1 MKNISNFVD
10 IRNSVLNSLL
20 GAFSNMRLIVT
31 QSDKIQA
38 SKTCFYIIFAV
49 TQLMGVACVVI
60 AVVYGFYLGGFEWG
74 SNEESQFHFHPVFM
88 VCGMVFFYGNAVMVF
103 RAADTHKVRITIA
116 KCINKIKID
125 NIKLSRAPE
134 EDKS

>member
-1 MKNISNFVD
+1 MKNISNFVY

-60 AVVYGFYLGGFEWG
+60 AVVYGFYLGGYEWG

-125 NIKLSRAPE
+125 HIKLS
-134 EDKS
+134 